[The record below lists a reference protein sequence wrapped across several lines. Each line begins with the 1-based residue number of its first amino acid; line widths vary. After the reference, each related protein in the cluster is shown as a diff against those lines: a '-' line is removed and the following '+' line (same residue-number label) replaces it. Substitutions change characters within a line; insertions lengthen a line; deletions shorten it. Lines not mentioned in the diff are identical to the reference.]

1 MTEGA
6 KAPETTEAARSA
18 VDKANV
24 YGLLAAVFRRE
35 LSAAFLDE
43 LRRPAL
49 VAALAEAG
57 VALDRDFLAGPADKV
72 LEEHAVAYT
81 ALFIGP
87 GKHVPP
93 YASVHLAEGGGALW
107 GPPTVWAK
115 KFIEETGFEYSED
128 FHDLPDHVSV
138 ELEVMG
144 HLWAREAEAL
154 ADGDAET
161 AAWCRA
167 RRATFLADHLA
178 RWVPAF
184 CKMVAKE
191 SPRAFYREMAA
202 LLDAV
207 IASED
212 NLSRDHI

>member
-1 MTEGA
+1 MSETETAG
-6 KAPETTEAARSA
+6 SA

-24 YGLLAAVFRRE
+24 HGLLAAVFRRE
-35 LSAAFLDE
+35 LTAEFLDE

-57 VALDRDFLAGPADKV
+57 VALDRDFLEGPVDKV
-72 LEEHAVAYT
+72 LDEHAVAYT

-93 YASVHLAEGGGALW
+93 YASVHFSGGNGELW

-115 KFIEETGFEYSED
+115 KFIEETGFDYSDD
-128 FHDLPDHVSV
+128 FRDLPDHVSV
-138 ELEVMG
+138 ELELMR
-144 HLWAREAEAL
+144 HLWSREAEAL
-154 ADGDAET
+154 TEGDEET
-161 AAWCRA
+161 AAWCRD
-167 RRATFLADHLA
+167 RRETFLADHLA
-178 RWVPAF
+178 HWVPAF
-184 CKMVAKE
+184 CGMVAKE

-207 IASED
+207 VASEAET
-212 NLSRDHI
+212 SRRDRI

>member
-6 KAPETTEAARSA
+6 KAPETEAAGSA

-35 LSAAFLDE
+35 LSAEFLGE
-43 LRRPAL
+43 LRQPAL
-49 VAALAEAG
+49 VAALAETG
-57 VALDRDFLAGPADKV
+57 VALDRDFLEGPADEV
-72 LEEHAVAYT
+72 LDEHAVAYT

-93 YASVHLAEGGGALW
+93 YASVHLPEGGGALW

-138 ELEVMG
+138 
-144 HLWAREAEAL
+144 
-154 ADGDAET
+154 
-161 AAWCRA
+161 
-167 RRATFLADHLA
+167 
-178 RWVPAF
+178 
-184 CKMVAKE
+184 
-191 SPRAFYREMAA
+191 
-202 LLDAV
+202 
-207 IASED
+207 
-212 NLSRDHI
+212 